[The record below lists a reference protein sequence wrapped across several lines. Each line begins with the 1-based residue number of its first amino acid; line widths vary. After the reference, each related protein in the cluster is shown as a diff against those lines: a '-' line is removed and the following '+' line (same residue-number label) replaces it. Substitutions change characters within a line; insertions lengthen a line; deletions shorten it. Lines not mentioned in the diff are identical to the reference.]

1 MNVNHGFKK
10 QRILLWLSVIAY
22 TFSLPYVI
30 VIYESITLRWSPEI
44 AGLIPRIILLAGSVA
59 YVFYSLRVGLSLRR
73 IFLLLSCGIIAFLIV
88 CLEPNPNKHIHIPEY
103 ILMAWLL
110 FEVLQIDYRGAGIYL
125 LVFLCSSL
133 LGVLDEI
140 LQGIHASRFFGW
152 QDMLLNS
159 LSALI
164 GILSLM
170 GLREKQEDGWGWAY
184 QFNNMRVSLMV
195 VFVGMFTTAVNCYV
209 LFDVQRHS
217 GSWYV
222 YPDWLIIWSVV
233 FEAIAFVALCR
244 IFREDA
250 GKFHDQEITARLW
263 VSVPLVI
270 IMIIHMVIIFC
281 RQADT
286 TFL

>member
-1 MNVNHGFKK
+1 MDANNGFKK

-22 TFSLPYVI
+22 TFSLPFAI
-30 VIYESITLRWSPEI
+30 VVYESITLRWSSEI
-44 AGLIPRIILLAGSVA
+44 AGLIPRIILLAASVA

-73 IFLLLSCGIIAFLIV
+73 IFLLLPCGVIAFLII

-110 FEVLQIDYRGAGIYL
+110 FGALKMDYRGAGIYL
-125 LVFLCSSL
+125 LIFLCLSF
-133 LGVLDEI
+133 LGLLDEI
-140 LQGIHASRFFGW
+140 LQGIHPSRFFGW

-159 LSALI
+159 SSGLI
-164 GILSLM
+164 GILSLI
-170 GLREKQEDGWGWAY
+170 GLREKQEEGWNWIY

-195 VFVGMFTTAVNCYV
+195 VFGGIFTTAVNCYV
-209 LFDVQRHS
+209 LFDVQRHR

-222 YPDWLIIWSVV
+222 YPDWLIVWSIA

-244 IFREDA
+244 IFRKDA

-263 VSVPLVI
+263 VSVHLAI
-270 IMIIHMVIIFC
+270 IMIIQMVIIFC
-281 RQADT
+281 RQSGA